1 MFFFIFWT
9 IERQWPSI
17 SGLCFAGVLIN
28 FRSGKFQVLDV
39 SFFSKGH
46 AGFFGFCC
54 RVIISE
60 FWTQDISDDDGI
72 PEGGYC
78 YDDRGVCDRF
88 PHLQNDR
95 FFTVKLEETFD
106 VCTLCNDKHFIVIN
120 IITCASFV
128 QRVIYGI
135 FFNSTSTSRSM
146 LDHMYCRSLVLVWM
160 T

>member
-1 MFFFIFWT
+1 M
-9 IERQWPSI
+9 
-17 SGLCFAGVLIN
+17 
-28 FRSGKFQVLDV
+28 

-60 FWTQDISDDDGI
+60 FWTHEMSDDDGI
-72 PEGGYC
+72 PECGYC

-128 QRVIYGI
+128 QLVIYG
-135 FFNSTSTSRSM
+135 FFSIR
-146 LDHMYCRSLVLVWM
+146 LVHPVPC
-160 T
+160 